1 MLIMT
6 HVTLD
11 PLSFCGIDS
20 IVKGRK
26 INNDATAK
34 VLTKMSISH
43 SETGAN
49 FVTPSDILNCR
60 ILEIRKKNGGFSLR
74 LG

>member
-1 MLIMT
+1 MLIMMN
-6 HVTLD
+6 VALD
-11 PLSFCGIDS
+11 PISFCGLDS

-26 INNDATAK
+26 INNDATAE
-34 VLTKMSISH
+34 VLTEMSISH

-60 ILEIRKKNGGFSLR
+60 ILEIRKKNRGFSLR